1 MKKILAALAT
11 VAVSSVALA
20 ANPFQLVGLAYNG
33 YLEAQGIPSFSGL
46 CVYNGTAA
54 VSAKEL
60 VAAGVEAGYVTAEQA
75 ASSSYVSGVKL
86 HLRGICRD

>member
-54 VSAKEL
+54 AKEL

-86 HLRGICRD
+86 HLRGICSRD